1 MPNVVVAEDDLSL
14 CTDTGADHIKKLM
27 TENNANRL
35 VVAACT
41 PKTHLPVFQA
51 VLLGMGLDP
60 SYLEFVNLREH
71 VSFVHM
77 KDKEGAQR
85 EAKDLLRAAVAR
97 AVLLEPVPVKMV
109 PVKKSVAIIGGGV
122 AGIQA
127 ALDLAKNAFE
137 VHLIER
143 KETIGGKMAM
153 LDRTFPTDDC
163 SI

>member
-1 MPNVVVAEDDLSL
+1 MPNVVAADDDLSL
-14 CTDTGADHIKKLM
+14 CTDTGADHIKKVM
-27 TENNANRL
+27 TESKANRL

-41 PKTHLPVFQA
+41 PKTHLPVFQS
-51 VLLGMGLDP
+51 VLTEIGLDP

-77 KDKEGAQR
+77 KDKEGAQLVSQ
-85 EAKDLLRAAVAR
+85 DLLRAAVAR
-97 AVLLEPVPVKMV
+97 ARLLEPIPVKMV
-109 PVKKSVAIIGGGV
+109 PVKNAVAIIGGGV

-127 ALDLAKNAFE
+127 ALDLAKNEFE